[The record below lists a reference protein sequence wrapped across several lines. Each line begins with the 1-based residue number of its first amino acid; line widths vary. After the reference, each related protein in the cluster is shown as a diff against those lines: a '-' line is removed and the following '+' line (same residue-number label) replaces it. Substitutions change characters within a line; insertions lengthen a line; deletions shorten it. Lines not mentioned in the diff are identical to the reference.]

1 MKPTTYS
8 DSGVN
13 IDAADQTVDM
23 IKQLAKKTFSSQVVT
38 GIGSFGA
45 GYRLDKNVLVSSAD
59 GVGTKVKIAIETQ
72 CHNTVGHDLVNH
84 CVNDIGVQGAEPL
97 FFLDYFATGKLI
109 PAVTAQ
115 VIQGIAAGCTEN
127 HCSLIG
133 GETAEMP
140 GMYQPNDYD
149 LAGFIVGV
157 VSEDL
162 MITGSGIQAGDT
174 LIALPSNGLHTNGYS
189 LARQVLRQH
198 YDWDSHVP
206 ELGATLAAELLRIHQ
221 SYLPTL
227 QLLLG
232 PKLLG
237 AAHITGGGI
246 TENLP
251 RILKKSHQAVI
262 DTATWEVPTIFQ
274 LIQQLGQVPV
284 GDWRR
289 TFNLGVGMIL
299 AVPGNGAYASGVLK
313 QAGVEHWI
321 VGTVQ
326 ERPSADADQVLWV

>member
-1 MKPTTYS
+1 M
-8 DSGVN
+8 
-13 IDAADQTVDM
+13 
-23 IKQLAKKTFSSQVVT
+23 VT

-45 GYRLDKNVLVSSAD
+45 GYRLGKNVLVSSAD

-140 GMYQPNDYD
+140 GTYQPNDYD

-221 SYLPTL
+221 SYLPT
-227 QLLLG
+227 
-232 PKLLG
+232 
-237 AAHITGGGI
+237 
-246 TENLP
+246 
-251 RILKKSHQAVI
+251 
-262 DTATWEVPTIFQ
+262 IFQ

-284 GDWRR
+284 GDWCR